1 MSSAFMK
8 EEAGVPWTPPSATRA
23 YRVVWTGDI
32 DPASA
37 AQPEVMRET
46 DDLLDALRWLADR
59 PRPGFELRGTDGE
72 LLATN
77 AA

>member
-23 YRVVWTGDI
+23 YRVVWTGDV
-32 DPASA
+32 ASTT
-37 AQPEVMRET
+37 QPEVMRET

-59 PRPGFELRGTDGE
+59 PRPGFELRGVDGE